1 MAKISNEKSIKDQSL
16 QVEVQTE
23 LVLAMDTLLKEGLL
37 MVSNK

>member
-1 MAKISNEKSIKDQSL
+1 MARISNEKPIKDQSL
-16 QVEVQTE
+16 QVEAQTE